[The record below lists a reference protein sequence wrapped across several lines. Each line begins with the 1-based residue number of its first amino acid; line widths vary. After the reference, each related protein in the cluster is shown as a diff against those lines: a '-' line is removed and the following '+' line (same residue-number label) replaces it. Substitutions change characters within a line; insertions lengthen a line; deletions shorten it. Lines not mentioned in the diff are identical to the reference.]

1 MNRLSRNSRYFI
13 FIVGIGILVLLVLG
27 FNNRIAMLRQLEEEA
42 NEVSTEVEKLEE
54 THTVLEAQIAYATS
68 AAAVEDWAYEE
79 ARMIREG
86 DHLIVPISPEDSTP
100 VTSIPEEPEKST
112 LENWQFW
119 KALFFDQR
127 LP

>member
-27 FNNRIAMLRQLEEEA
+27 FNNRIVMLRQLEEEA

-54 THTVLEAQIAYATS
+54 THTVLETQIAYATS
-68 AAAVEDWAYEE
+68 AAAVEEWAYEE
-79 ARMIREG
+79 ARMIRDG

-100 VTSIPEEPEKST
+100 TPSIPEEPEKST